1 MFRST
6 YKNLPEHKEAT
17 LTAQLPPVFC
27 SALSASVRLDESE
40 RASEAKIVF
49 SALSSAIMDQRR
61 EQELAIRRAR
71 EKRLKPVKYNCG
83 AGANPAAAAGK
94 EEGNA
99 RRRRR
104 HPAGDQKLAKEVDLV
119 EEGVEPLVGL
129 RIQSEDTV
137 ELRTLL
143 EDAFETSSL
152 CSVTCLV
159 PPEDGV
165 IRQTPGAVA
174 SKLRKVALNP
184 THVMKKLDNLEDSPD
199 GFVRGFKSIINKI
212 FSL

>member
-40 RASEAKIVF
+40 RAPEARIVF

-61 EQELAIRRAR
+61 EQDLAIRRAR

-83 AGANPAAAAGK
+83 AGANPGASAKADK
-94 EEGNA
+94 EDGNG

-104 HPAGDQKLAKEVDLV
+104 HPAGDLKVAKEVDLA

-129 RIQSEDTV
+129 RIQSEV
-137 ELRTLL
+137 N
-143 EDAFETSSL
+143 F
-152 CSVTCLV
+152 
-159 PPEDGV
+159 G
-165 IRQTPGAVA
+165 
-174 SKLRKVALNP
+174 
-184 THVMKKLDNLEDSPD
+184 
-199 GFVRGFKSIINKI
+199 
-212 FSL
+212 

>member
-40 RASEAKIVF
+40 RAPEARIVF

-61 EQELAIRRAR
+61 EQDLAIRRAR

-83 AGANPAAAAGK
+83 AGANPGGAATVKTEANG
-94 EEGNA
+94 

-104 HPAGDQKLAKEVDLV
+104 HPAGDLKVAKEVDLA

-129 RIQSEDTV
+129 RIQSEV
-137 ELRTLL
+137 N
-143 EDAFETSSL
+143 F
-152 CSVTCLV
+152 
-159 PPEDGV
+159 GY
-165 IRQTPGAVA
+165 
-174 SKLRKVALNP
+174 
-184 THVMKKLDNLEDSPD
+184 
-199 GFVRGFKSIINKI
+199 
-212 FSL
+212 